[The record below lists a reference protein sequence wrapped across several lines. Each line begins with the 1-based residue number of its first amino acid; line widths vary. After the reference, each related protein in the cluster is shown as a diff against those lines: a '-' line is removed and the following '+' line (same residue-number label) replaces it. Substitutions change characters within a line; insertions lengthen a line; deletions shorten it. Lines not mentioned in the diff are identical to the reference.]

1 MMATAGIGGFA
12 KGFASGMRL
21 QSDMQDSEAKRG
33 LMDLQ
38 RQSEELKI
46 GREQQMADLSK
57 NMGLEQKSFIDRA
70 GEYEGLDDVKAADLN
85 YTRMGALLKQ
95 QAAIAG
101 KNPFEVDESI
111 NRLRKERFSE
121 RVMQGTNLL
130 KAGDDKGFDVL
141 KPVYNSLFKDGSELI
156 GGKYNKDSDTF
167 TLAYKDKDGVEQTRD
182 VKREQFTEGMIPLA
196 LNAADAAKYMM
207 QNKEMEMKVRENEK
221 ERTFRAGE
229 GEKERSNRV
238 GIAMIGERGANSR
251 AEMGLKGTIYAADK
265 GAESRSSLRQEG
277 IDQKNLDDVQ
287 KEYNIAIGFTESRSG
302 IFSPQEIAQ
311 MNLDRADA
319 MQMYRLTKQHTNQ
332 NLTGSELRMLQ
343 DAVRSNKAKVKVDQA
358 SGLAV
363 VEYNGVRA
371 VVPAS
376 AFAPKQ

>member
-1 MMATAGIGGFA
+1 MAVAGIGGFA
-12 KGFASGMRL
+12 KGFANGMRL
-21 QSDMQDSEAKRG
+21 QSDMQDAEAKRG

-57 NMGLEQKSFIDRA
+57 NMGLEQKSFIDRT

-85 YTRMGALLKQ
+85 YTRMGAMLKQ
-95 QAAIAG
+95 QATIAG

-111 NRLRKERFSE
+111 NKLRKERFSE

-130 KAGDDKGFDVL
+130 RAGDDKGFDVL
-141 KPVYNSLFKDGSELI
+141 KPVYNSLFQDGSELM
-156 GGKYNKDSDTF
+156 GGKYNKDADTY
-167 TLAYKDKDGVEQTRD
+167 TLNYKDKDGVERTRD

-221 ERTFRAGE
+221 DRKLKESEGDKDRTNRMGIASM
-229 GEKERSNRV
+229 GEK
-238 GIAMIGERGANSR
+238 GANNR
-251 AEMGLKGTIYAADK
+251 ALIAAGASIYAADK
-265 GAESRSSLRQEG
+265 GAESRINLRQEG

-311 MNLDRADA
+311 MNVDRADA
-319 MQMYRLTKQHTNQ
+319 MQMYRMTRQHTGQ
-332 NLTGSELRMLQ
+332 NLTGGELRMLQ
-343 DAVRSNKAKVKVDQA
+343 DAVRSNKARVKVDQQ
-358 SGLAV
+358 SGLAG
-363 VEYNGVRA
+363 VEYNGVKA
-371 VVPAS
+371 VVPAT
-376 AFAPKQ
+376 AFAPRQ

>member
-1 MMATAGIGGFA
+1 MAVAGIGGFA
-12 KGFASGMRL
+12 KGFANGMRL
-21 QSDMQDSEAKRG
+21 QSDMQDAEAKRG

-57 NMGLEQKSFIDRA
+57 NMGLEQKSFIDRT

-85 YTRMGALLKQ
+85 YTRMGAMLKQ
-95 QAAIAG
+95 QATIAG

-111 NRLRKERFSE
+111 NKLRKERFSE

-130 KAGDDKGFDVL
+130 RAGDDKGFDVL
-141 KPVYNSLFKDGSELI
+141 KPVYNSLFQDGSELM
-156 GGKYNKDSDTF
+156 GGKYNKDADTY
-167 TLAYKDKDGVEQTRD
+167 TLNYKDKDGVERTRD

-207 QNKEMEMKVRENEK
+207 QNKEMEMKVRENDKDRKLK
-221 ERTFRAGE
+221 ESEGDKDRTNRMGIASM
-229 GEKERSNRV
+229 GEK
-238 GIAMIGERGANSR
+238 GANNR
-251 AEMGLKGTIYAADK
+251 ALIAAGASIYAADK
-265 GAESRSSLRQEG
+265 GAESRINLRQEG

-311 MNLDRADA
+311 MNVDRADA
-319 MQMYRLTKQHTNQ
+319 MQMYRMTRQHTGQ
-332 NLTGSELRMLQ
+332 NLTGGELRMLQ
-343 DAVRSNKAKVKVDQA
+343 DAVRSNKARVKVDQQ
-358 SGLAV
+358 SGLAG
-363 VEYNGVRA
+363 VEYNGVKA
-371 VVPAS
+371 VVPAT
-376 AFAPKQ
+376 AFAPRQ